1 MCKCAVS
8 EQQKSPE
15 FEKKFTLAQ
24 YFNSHWDNYISA
36 PSHFIKPEQY
46 KAVNAIRLC
55 RTDALGKDIYA
66 CSDCG
71 TTIEIRHNC
80 NNRFC
85 PNCSWRDTLKW
96 GERIFNSLMAIP
108 HRHVVMTLPHSFNN
122 LVMKNQKDLTS
133 ALLEISSNLMKD
145 FILKKFRLHA
155 GVIAVLHTFGEKK
168 NLHLHVHMIVSWG
181 GICAFTGKLKTIEN
195 QYINYNELKEA
206 FKDRYLHRI
215 KTLYK
220 KNELVHRFENE
231 IQFDKFIY
239 DLDKQKWIL
248 HLEPPMK
255 TAIQVVN
262 YIGRYSKR
270 ACISEYKITD
280 IDKEFISFKHKDY
293 RELDAKGKAVEK
305 IIKMHYTEFFP
316 RLLQHVPL
324 AYFRLVR
331 YYGVYNSRSKVHKA
345 QLYVSQEPEVV
356 SQIENQT
363 QEKDQTTVLEIFND
377 TQECKSCKGEM
388 IYLHTEVIRE
398 INRVITYKKL
408 ELLKRNEK
416 FKNVA

>member
-1 MCKCAVS
+1 M
-8 EQQKSPE
+8 
-15 FEKKFTLAQ
+15 
-24 YFNSHWDNYISA
+24 
-36 PSHFIKPEQY
+36 
-46 KAVNAIRLC
+46 
-55 RTDALGKDIYA
+55 
-66 CSDCG
+66 
-71 TTIEIRHNC
+71 
-80 NNRFC
+80 
-85 PNCSWRDTLKW
+85 
-96 GERIFNSLMAIP
+96 
-108 HRHVVMTLPHSFNN
+108 
-122 LVMKNQKDLTS
+122 
-133 ALLEISSNLMKD
+133 
-145 FILKKFRLHA
+145 HA

-181 GICAFTGKLKTIEN
+181 GICASTGKLKEIEN
-195 QYINYNELKEA
+195 QYINYNELKNA

-220 KNELVHRFENE
+220 KNKLVHRFENQ

-293 RELDAKGKAVEK
+293 RELDANSKAVEK
-305 IIKMHYTEFFP
+305 IITMHYTEFFP

-345 QLYVSQEPEVV
+345 QLYVNQEPEVV

-363 QEKDQTTVLEIFND
+363 QEKNQSTVLEIFKD

-388 IYLHTEVIRE
+388 IYLHTQVIRE
-398 INRVITYKKL
+398 TKRVITYTKM

-416 FKNVA
+416 LKNVA